1 MRMTSPWGATDM
13 REHGRVS
20 MYPVGKKPLFMYV
33 FSIMDSLTGLG
44 K

>member
-1 MRMTSPWGATDM
+1 
-13 REHGRVS
+13 